1 MIFISLKKPTFAR
14 YFVKWKMQDKKLYI
28 ETYGCQMN
36 FSDSEIVASIMA
48 EENYTVTEHV
58 GDADVVI
65 VNTCSIRDNAEQRVW
80 KRLRELKSLKKN
92 NPTLQI
98 GIIGCMAERFKD
110 AMLEM
115 QPEIDFIAGP
125 DAYRSLPELIAVS
138 VSGQQAANVI
148 LSEDETYDDIAP
160 VRLHSNGVSAFI
172 SIMRGCEN
180 FCAYCVVPFTRGKER
195 SRNPHTIIQEA
206 TELFQNGYREITL
219 LGQNV
224 NSYRRIE
231 DDGTEIGFPQL
242 IAMVAAID
250 TQLRVRFTTSHPKDL
265 SDDLLT
271 VMATHRNICRSIHL
285 AVQSGSNR
293 ILEKMNRKYSRE
305 YYLER
310 IQAIRTAM
318 PDCAISTDIIAGFCD
333 ETEEDHLDTLNLMR
347 QVRFDN
353 AFMFKYSERSGTIA
367 AKKFADNVPDE
378 IKSRRLEEIIALQ
391 QELSFQSNKNDVGK
405 VIEVLIEGTARK
417 SAAQLMGRDSRNKVA
432 VFESQTLKKGEYAN
446 IRITRCTS
454 ATLIGKCE

>member
-1 MIFISLKKPTFAR
+1 
-14 YFVKWKMQDKKLYI
+14 MQNKNLYI

-48 EENYTVTEHV
+48 EEHYSMTEQA
-58 GDADVVI
+58 GDADVII

-80 KRLRELKSLKKN
+80 KRLRELKSLKKKRPN
-92 NPTLQI
+92 LQI
-98 GIIGCMAERFKD
+98 GIIGCMAERFKE

-115 QPEIDFIAGP
+115 QPEVDFIAGP
-125 DAYRSLPELIAVS
+125 DAYRSLPELISVAVA
-138 VSGQQAANVI
+138 GQQAANVM
-148 LSEDETYDDIAP
+148 LSEEETYDDIQP
-160 VRLHSNGVSAFI
+160 VRLHSNGISAFI

-195 SRNPHTIIQEA
+195 SRNPLTIVREA

-224 NSYRRIE
+224 NSYHWTQ
-231 DDGTEIGFPQL
+231 DDGAIIRFPQL
-242 IAMVAAID
+242 MAMVAAVD
-250 TQLRVRFTTSHPKDL
+250 AQLRIRFTTSHPKDL
-265 SDDLLT
+265 SNDLLQT
-271 VMATHRNICRSIHL
+271 MAKHSNICRSIHL

-293 ILEKMNRKYSRE
+293 ILEKMNRKYTRE

-310 IQAIRTAM
+310 IRAIRAAM

-333 ETEEDHLDTLNLMR
+333 ETEEDHQDTLNLMR
-347 QVRFDN
+347 EVRFDS

-378 IKSRRLEEIIALQ
+378 VKSRRLEEIIALQ
-391 QELSFQSNKNDVGK
+391 QTLSLQSNRNDIGK
-405 VIEVLIEGTARK
+405 EVKVLVEGNARK
-417 SAAQLMGRDSRNKVA
+417 SAAQLMGRDSRNKVV
-432 VFESQTLKKGEYAN
+432 VFESQEVKKGDYAP

-454 ATLIGKCE
+454 ATLIGKHEQTT

>member
-1 MIFISLKKPTFAR
+1 
-14 YFVKWKMQDKKLYI
+14 MQNKNLYI

-48 EENYTVTEHV
+48 EEHYAMTEQA
-58 GDADVVI
+58 GDADVII

-80 KRLRELKSLKKN
+80 KRLRELKSLKKKRPN
-92 NPTLQI
+92 LQI
-98 GIIGCMAERFKD
+98 GIIGCMAERFKE

-115 QPEIDFIAGP
+115 QPEVDFIAGP
-125 DAYRSLPELIAVS
+125 DAYRSLPELISVAVA
-138 VSGQQAANVI
+138 GQQAANVM
-148 LSEDETYDDIAP
+148 LSEEETYDDIQP
-160 VRLHSNGVSAFI
+160 VRLHSNGISAFI

-195 SRNPHTIIQEA
+195 SRNPLTIVREA

-224 NSYRRIE
+224 NSYHWTQ
-231 DDGTEIGFPQL
+231 DDGTLIRFPQL
-242 IAMVAAID
+242 MAMVAAVD
-250 TQLRVRFTTSHPKDL
+250 AQLRIRFTTSHPKDL
-265 SDDLLT
+265 SDDLLQT
-271 VMATHRNICRSIHL
+271 MAKHSNICRSIHL

-293 ILEKMNRKYSRE
+293 ILEKMNRKYTRE

-310 IQAIRTAM
+310 IRAIRAAM

-333 ETEEDHLDTLNLMR
+333 ETEEDHQDTLNLMR
-347 QVRFDN
+347 EVRFDS

-378 IKSRRLEEIIALQ
+378 VKSRRLEEIIALQ
-391 QELSFQSNKNDVGK
+391 QTLSLQSNRNDVGK
-405 VIEVLIEGTARK
+405 EVEVLVEGNARK
-417 SAAQLMGRDSRNKVA
+417 SAAQLMGRDSRNKVV
-432 VFESQTLKKGEYAN
+432 VFESQTVKKGDYAT

-454 ATLIGKCE
+454 ATLIGKHEQTT

>member
-1 MIFISLKKPTFAR
+1 
-14 YFVKWKMQDKKLYI
+14 MQKNKNLYI

-48 EENYTVTEHV
+48 DEDYAITEQV
-58 GDADVVI
+58 AAADVIVI
-65 VNTCSIRDNAEQRVW
+65 NTCSIRDNAEQRVW
-80 KRLRELKSLKKN
+80 KRLRELKSLKKKR
-92 NPTLQI
+92 PDLQI
-98 GIIGCMAERFKD
+98 GIIGCMAERFKE

-115 QPEIDFIAGP
+115 QPEVDFIAGP
-125 DAYRSLPELIAVS
+125 DAYRSLPELIAGS
-138 VSGQQAANVI
+138 VAGQQTANVL
-148 LSEDETYDDIAP
+148 LSEEETYDDIQP

-195 SRNPHTIIQEA
+195 SRNPHTIVREA
-206 TELFQNGYREITL
+206 TDLFQNGYREITL

-224 NSYRRIE
+224 NSYHWTQ
-231 DDGTEIGFPQL
+231 DDGTLIRFPQL
-242 IAMVAAID
+242 ISMVADID
-250 TQLRVRFTTSHPKDL
+250 PLLRVRFTTSHPKDL
-265 SDDLLT
+265 SDDLIQA
-271 VMATHRNICRSIHL
+271 MAAHRNICRSIHL

-310 IQAIRTAM
+310 IQAIRATI

-333 ETEEDHLDTLNLMR
+333 ETEQNHQDTLNLMSK
-347 QVRFDN
+347 VRFDY

-367 AKKFADNVPDE
+367 AQKFDDNVPDE

-391 QELSFQSNKNDVGK
+391 QKLSLQSNQNDVGK
-405 VIEVLIEGTARK
+405 VVEVLVEGNARR
-417 SAAQLMGRDSRNKVA
+417 SAAQLMGRDSRNKVV
-432 VFESQTLKKGEYAN
+432 VFESQTLKKGDYAN
-446 IRITRCTS
+446 VRITRCTS
-454 ATLIGKCE
+454 ATLIGKYENE